1 MNKKRV
7 MALVMSWMMLFSM
20 AGCGSSGDNAA
31 AESKPAA
38 EATEE
43 AAEESTE
50 KAPVLDTVAD
60 DESGT
65 VSGEYTPEDGAVIE
79 VFTIKEEIV
88 EVIDN
93 IIAEYTA
100 KYPQVKVNHTY
111 GEDGETVL
119 KTRLASNDIPDVMQT
134 MPAGIEYK
142 QYYDAGYL
150 MDVTDEAFQQ
160 NIGQNLLALTEYNDI
175 QFCMPMT
182 VSTYAVYYRKDLS
195 RQLELLPHR
204 QPLMSSRKIF
214 RSFRI
219 PESRDR
225 LLSRSREMLRS

>member
-7 MALVMSWMMLFSM
+7 MALVMSGMMLFSM

-50 KAPVLDTVAD
+50 KAPVLDTVAE

-93 IIAEYTA
+93 IIDEFTA

-119 KTRLASNDIPDVMQT
+119 KTRLA
-134 MPAGIEYK
+134 
-142 QYYDAGYL
+142 
-150 MDVTDEAFQQ
+150 
-160 NIGQNLLALTEYNDI
+160 
-175 QFCMPMT
+175 
-182 VSTYAVYYRKDLS
+182 
-195 RQLELLPHR
+195 
-204 QPLMSSRKIF
+204 
-214 RSFRI
+214 
-219 PESRDR
+219 
-225 LLSRSREMLRS
+225 

>member
-7 MALVMSWMMLFSM
+7 MALVMSGMMLFSM

-100 KYPQVKVNHTY
+100 KYPQVKVITP
-111 GEDGETVL
+111 TAR
-119 KTRLASNDIPDVMQT
+119 TARR
-134 MPAGIEYK
+134 
-142 QYYDAGYL
+142 
-150 MDVTDEAFQQ
+150 F
-160 NIGQNLLALTEYNDI
+160 
-175 QFCMPMT
+175 
-182 VSTYAVYYRKDLS
+182 
-195 RQLELLPHR
+195 
-204 QPLMSSRKIF
+204 
-214 RSFRI
+214 
-219 PESRDR
+219 
-225 LLSRSREMLRS
+225 